1 MDFRLGWNK
10 LVAGFTGVWHYVD
23 LTDFE
28 YSYKIFTPI
37 EGLEENGVVAK
48 FVLKDGLDSEF
59 TVQLANTRVSLSLS

>member
-1 MDFRLGWNK
+1 M
-10 LVAGFTGVWHYVD
+10 AGFTGVWHYEN

-48 FVLKDGLDSEF
+48 FELKDGLESEF
-59 TVQLANTRVSLSLS
+59 TVKLANTKVS

>member
-10 LVAGFTGVWHYVD
+10 LTAGFTGVWHYAD

-37 EGLEENGVVAK
+37 EGIEENGIVAK
-48 FVLKDGLDSEF
+48 FKLKEGLDLEF
-59 TVQLANTRVSLSLS
+59 TVQLADNKVSCTYN